1 MGATAEADRVCR
13 LPPRTRCH
21 GPHGPRATLGV
32 LTRREQ
38 EVLRLVAEGQSNAEI
53 AARLFISTK
62 TAGNHVSS
70 ILTKLGVRSRTE
82 AAAFA
87 LLHVAQPP
95 VAIPADRS

>member
-1 MGATAEADRVCR
+1 MGATAEGDRVAAFLR
-13 LPPRTRCH
+13 GLGVRGRA
-21 GPHGPRATLGV
+21 GPRDLGV

-38 EVLRLVAEGQSNAEI
+38 EVLGLVAQGQSNAEI

-70 ILTKLGVRSRTE
+70 ILTKLGLRSRTE

-87 LLHVAQPP
+87 LLHVTQPP
-95 VAIPADRS
+95 VAAPAARP

>member
-1 MGATAEADRVCR
+1 MVARRLGADEQ
-13 LPPRTRCH
+13 PRRD
-21 GPHGPRATLGV
+21 LGV

-38 EVLRLVAEGQSNAEI
+38 EVLRLVAQGQSNAEI

-70 ILTKLGVRSRTE
+70 ILTKLGLRSRTE

-87 LLHVAQPP
+87 LLNVPQPP
-95 VAIPADRS
+95 AAMPAEHA